1 MLHIQKFVDR
11 VQSLEARQQKD
22 YIMSMVEAK
31 ALHADITRLLLQLN
45 DLSNRAQNEEVVTL
59 QVSGGKF

>member
-1 MLHIQKFVDR
+1 
-11 VQSLEARQQKD
+11 
-22 YIMSMVEAK
+22 MSMVEAK

-45 DLSNRAQNEEVVTL
+45 ELANRAQSEEVVTL